1 MPLYEFECVKC
12 RTNIEKSVKS
22 IEKKVNKKVLTN
34 LVNKHENINAI
45 DVVDMENDKLI
56 AKAGKRGKDSVFQD
70 FYINDGETLI
80 LFNIQNYRFSELIYE
95 ESDEKKVKCKIDNK
109 HKVEKVVSTF
119 AFTSDLST
127 NMPKPDLGNMPPS
140 VAAKY
145 NFSGYVEEKDR
156 PKKNR

>member
-12 RTNIEKSVKS
+12 RSNIENSVKS
-22 IEKKVNKKVLTN
+22 IEKKVNKKVLSD
-34 LVNKHENINAI
+34 LVNKYENINAI
-45 DVVDMENDKLI
+45 DVIDLVNDKLT
-56 AKAGKRGKDSVFQD
+56 AKAGKKGKESVYQD
-70 FYINDGETLI
+70 FYINNGETLV

-95 ESDEKKVKCKIDNK
+95 ESDEKKVKCKNNNS
-109 HKVEKVVSTF
+109 HKVEKVVSSF